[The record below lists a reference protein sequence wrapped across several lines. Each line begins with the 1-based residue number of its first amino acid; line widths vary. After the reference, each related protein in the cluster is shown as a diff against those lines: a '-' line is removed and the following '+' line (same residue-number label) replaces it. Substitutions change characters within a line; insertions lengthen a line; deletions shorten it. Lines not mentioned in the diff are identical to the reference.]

1 MTIRSR
7 MRFVASR
14 NINQLVPNFVK
25 IYMTLGSQMS
35 SIMGV
40 IRPEQLELFA
50 LELESSL
57 EYFLVR
63 SITLSSPF
71 RLT

>member
-1 MTIRSR
+1 MPLRLR
-7 MRFVASR
+7 
-14 NINQLVPNFVK
+14 
-25 IYMTLGSQMS
+25 MS

-40 IRPEQLELFA
+40 IRPEQMELFD
-50 LELESSL
+50 LGFERSL

-63 SITLSSPF
+63 SITLSSLV